1 MKETFKNRVI
11 SRLKREGW
19 AIKYNAPYPID
30 FFSVRPHSHNQKA
43 YRVKSHG
50 HLSHK
55 EQNVLYL
62 YGKQTG
68 MHVLYTHESEGHEI
82 EFVRLYPKNLKT
94 EGIR

>member
-1 MKETFKNRVI
+1 MTKSFEKRVI

-30 FFSVRPHSHNQKA
+30 LISVRPHSQTRKA

-55 EQNVLYL
+55 EQNVLCL

-68 MHVLYTHESEGHEI
+68 MHVLYAHESEGHEI
-82 EFVRLYPKNLKT
+82 EFIRLYPRNLKS
-94 EGIR
+94 EVI